1 MSSPSRAAACRR
13 DAAAS
18 GKPWGSVG
26 GEPCLAIMTAGA
38 AAPAPGGSLAAA
50 RKTASKFDEI
60 GTTLDRGRNSSAGRA
75 GARLSQAVRRAGF
88 QVLAVALA
96 LCPQWAWAIQ
106 THGDPEGLYA
116 HQMGHVLFWAAM
128 VYVCV
133 QIRRR
138 GLKNQPGFSRLY
150 WAAILFGVWNMLTFI
165 GHFAEEKLDPGTI
178 SRGVG
183 HLDRTLQ
190 ITDLNGLIFYLAKLD
205 HLVLVPA
212 FWLLLRA
219 LQAFRRQQRG
229 EVPQP

>member
-18 GKPWGSVG
+18 GNPWGSVG

-38 AAPAPGGSLAAA
+38 AASAPGGSLAAV
-50 RKTASKFDEI
+50 RNMTPEPDGI
-60 GTTLDRGRNSSAGRA
+60 GTTLA
-75 GARLSQAVRRAGF
+75 GARLGLAARRAGL
-88 QVLAVALA
+88 QVLAWALA

-116 HQMGHVLFWAAM
+116 HQMGHVLFWTAM
-128 VYVCV
+128 VFVCV

-150 WAAILFGVWNMLTFI
+150 WAAILFAVWNMLTFI
-165 GHFAEEKLDPGTI
+165 GHFAEEKLDPGAI

-212 FWLLLRA
+212 FWLLFRA